1 MTCSRTNISSH
12 SFYCLNDSEYGL
24 MRFAGS
30 RMCSLITL
38 KIECIRSVR
47 VVGLVPVRSRHRST
61 TQADVMS
68 VSLLQSTLM
77 RAIANEQL
85 DGFPPKSELR
95 TVFVEHDID
104 ASEAETAV
112 VEYVFLDPVLQGGC
126 HFTSDAI
133 SPVNCCTWCRRC
145 PCVVFPFQYDL
156 HLQYTLSSYYFHV
169 IMLRRSGAQ
178 TCVSA
183 VAKYSA
189 HTSGGGCIQSVTC
202 ILILCMNFTHSSF
215 V

>member
-1 MTCSRTNISSH
+1 
-12 SFYCLNDSEYGL
+12 
-24 MRFAGS
+24 
-30 RMCSLITL
+30 
-38 KIECIRSVR
+38 
-47 VVGLVPVRSRHRST
+47 
-61 TQADVMS
+61 MS

-133 SPVNCCTWCRRC
+133 SPVYCC
-145 PCVVFPFQYDL
+145 P
-156 HLQYTLSSYYFHV
+156 
-169 IMLRRSGAQ
+169 
-178 TCVSA
+178 
-183 VAKYSA
+183 
-189 HTSGGGCIQSVTC
+189 
-202 ILILCMNFTHSSF
+202 
-215 V
+215 